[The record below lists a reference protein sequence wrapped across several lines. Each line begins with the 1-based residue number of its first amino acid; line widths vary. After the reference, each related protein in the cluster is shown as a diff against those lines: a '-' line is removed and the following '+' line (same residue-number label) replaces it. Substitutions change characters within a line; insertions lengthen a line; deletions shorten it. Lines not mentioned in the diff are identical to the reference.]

1 MTYTFSDIDKIINF
15 KSWNKRKK
23 LDELFRIDADMYC
36 NLGCTS
42 SVKERTE
49 VKRKS
54 KAIYKAI
61 TTIDENVGKPLLFYM
76 DRD

>member
-1 MTYTFSDIDKIINF
+1 MLMNTEEIIK
-15 KSWNKRKK
+15 KSIEKNIKAARKA
-23 LDELFRIDADMYC
+23 DAA
-36 NLGCTS
+36 
-42 SVKERTE
+42 E

-54 KAIYKAI
+54 KAIYRAI

>member
-1 MTYTFSDIDKIINF
+1 MAYTFSDIEKIISF

-23 LDELFRIDADMYC
+23 LDELFRIDADLYC
-36 NLGCTS
+36 NLGS
-42 SVKERTE
+42 SSSNKERAD

-61 TTIDENVGKPLLFYM
+61 NKIDENVGKPLLFYM